1 MTYAPRLSA
10 SEYPAKS
17 LLSISV
23 KGLLLTGAGAGI
35 GRVAEPWGKLTL
47 ETDGDLYQ
55 HHEKRL
61 GHGQKPG
68 G

>member
-1 MTYAPRLSA
+1 MTYAPRLST

-23 KGLLLTGAGAGI
+23 KGSPLRGAKPGI
-35 GRVAEPWGKLTL
+35 GMVTEPRGKLTL
-47 ETDGDLYQ
+47 EIDGDLYQ